1 MRMIATCVV
10 DKFELPRLMAG
21 HSFPFAKVTMHA
33 ASGIRFHKGNA
44 WPTGRL
50 PEHQAET
57 AAFRFLLR
65 SSSHF
70 THQLEQ

>member
-1 MRMIATCVV
+1 
-10 DKFELPRLMAG
+10 
-21 HSFPFAKVTMHA
+21 MHA
-33 ASGIRFHKGNA
+33 ASDIRFHKGNA